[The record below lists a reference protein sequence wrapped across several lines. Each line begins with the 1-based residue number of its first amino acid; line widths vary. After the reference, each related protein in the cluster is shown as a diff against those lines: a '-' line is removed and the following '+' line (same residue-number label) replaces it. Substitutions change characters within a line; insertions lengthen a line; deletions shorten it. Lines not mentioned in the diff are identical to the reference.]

1 MRKNVGRRG
10 VEQQSKRVKEEWI
23 HHSPYCS
30 AENKQADG
38 LIVFLRGVFHLGI
51 LIHPPSLIRRTKKCK

>member
-1 MRKNVGRRG
+1 MWEGEVL
-10 VEQQSKRVKEEWI
+10 SKRVKEEWI

-51 LIHPPSLIRRTKKCK
+51 LIHP